1 MSVSK
6 ADDAA
11 AQITL
16 NVLTA
21 VEGNSRVSQRALAR
35 RLGIALG
42 LVNAYLKRCVKKGY
56 IKVKQIPPNRYG
68 YYLTPKGFSEKSR
81 LTVKYLSVSFGFF
94 RQARQQCHEQLHHAW
109 ANGWRR
115 VCLVGAGDLA
125 DIAALCARDAA
136 PDLTIV
142 HCPEPDSA
150 PVCPGSVDAVM
161 IVDVVAPQAAYDAI
175 AVSYPS
181 EQILAPAMLNI
192 SRAAP
197 VAKKR
202 GT

>member
-11 AQITL
+11 AEITL

-21 VEGNSRVSQRALAR
+21 VEGDSRVSQRALAR

-81 LTVKYLSVSFGFF
+81 LTVKYLSISFGFF
-94 RQARQQCHEQLHHAW
+94 RQARQQCHEQLHRAQ

-115 VCLVGAGDLA
+115 LTLIGAGDLA
-125 DIAALCARDAA
+125 DIAALCACDAA

-142 HCPEPDSA
+142 HCPDADSA
-150 PVCPGSVDAVM
+150 LVSPGTVDGIM
-161 IVDVVAPQAAYDAI
+161 IVDVVAPQSAYDAV
-175 AVSYPS
+175 AESYPS
-181 EQILAPAMLNI
+181 ERILAPELLNI

-197 VAKKR
+197 VAKRR
-202 GT
+202 GA

>member
-1 MSVSK
+1 MSVNK

-11 AQITL
+11 AEITL

-21 VEGNSRVSQRALAR
+21 VEGDSRLSQRALAR

-81 LTVKYLSVSFGFF
+81 LTVKYLSISFGFF
-94 RQARQQCHEQLHHAW
+94 RQAREQCREEIHRAW
-109 ANGWRR
+109 ASGWRSIA
-115 VCLVGAGDLA
+115 LVGAGDLA
-125 DIAALCARDAA
+125 DIAALCAREAA
-136 PDLTIV
+136 PDLIIV
-142 HCPEPDSA
+142 PCADVDSVSQGTA
-150 PVCPGSVDAVM
+150 EAIM

-175 AVSYPS
+175 AGSYPS
-181 EQILAPAMLNI
+181 ERIFAPALLNI
-192 SRAAP
+192 SRVAP
-197 VAKKR
+197 VAKGRR
-202 GT
+202 G